1 MRTTVLL
8 LDADPLVR
16 DTVEAMLT
24 AINCTVVLRCTVN
37 NGHACLKPPAAG
49 C

>member
-8 LDADPLVR
+8 LDADLLVR

-24 AINCTVVLRCTVN
+24 AINCAVVPVPDWYRHGRLN
-37 NGHACLKPPAAG
+37 SHLF
-49 C
+49 